1 VWELKAK
8 LEARQPEAPQG
19 EVIAKMIDDKL
30 SQRLSRAVLDS
41 TEISDR
47 TDVGA
52 NLVKCCDVG
61 MQENVN
67 TVIGKLRR
75 TNQTPIEKPED
86 LPATDAT
93 NEALVQKYLQDALNP
108 AAGLCKLQLCDT
120 RDIAVFRTR
129 RRVLKP
135 DLCVT
140 DKEVDL
146 SGLTVMTILEVKT
159 NTEVVKND
167 SIGQIAQYLNEA
179 MRCSPSRARAIGLL
193 LSHQRVRYFVW
204 TRNNKTEIEKKM
216 SELRLLNDKTEW
228 ERVANA
234 AFGTGDDVSG
244 PQEVVRKL
252 AGANLLTQDFRLL
265 GTGGSAI
272 CYAVGLGQSSLAIK
286 VLNKRDGTSG
296 QDTVVRERDALL
308 ALKRVDGV
316 PKVNEDAAELGD
328 GILVTSP
335 VGDANPPASLAKCL
349 VKLADILH
357 NVHNA
362 GYVHCDVR
370 DSNVCFTDHGPLLID
385 FGCARNAVDATRL
398 GSAGEY
404 SGTLSTAADD
414 IIEFKLNQLPGAELI
429 MKSRYDMESLA
440 KLAVLR
446 RMKPDVRRTALA
458 AISKPWPNGEIPAVL
473 GASTSPKFV
482 HAGSTAMGDDSGG
495 RWARAQLLWGTDM
508 LGAEPRYQDLLIAAR
523 AYDHDRPETLT
534 SFKSTLAVFCIG
546 STW

>member
-1 VWELKAK
+1 M
-8 LEARQPEAPQG
+8 QG
-19 EVIAKMIDDKL
+19 
-30 SQRLSRAVLDS
+30 
-41 TEISDR
+41 
-47 TDVGA
+47 DV
-52 NLVKCCDVG
+52 NS
-61 MQENVN
+61 
-67 TVIGKLRR
+67 VIGKLRR
-75 TNQTPIEKPED
+75 TNQTPIEMPED

-93 NEALVQKYLQDALNP
+93 NEALVQKYIQAVLNP

-120 RDIAVFRTR
+120 RDIAVFRIR
-129 RRVLKP
+129 RRELKP

-140 DKEVDL
+140 GKFVVL
-146 SGLTVMTILEVKT
+146 GGLTVMTILEVKT
-159 NTEVVKND
+159 DTEVDKNG

-193 LSHQRVRYFVW
+193 LSHRRVRYFVW

-286 VLNKRDGTSG
+286 VLKDRDGAGG
-296 QDTVVRERDALL
+296 QDTVDHESKVLRD
-308 ALKRVDGV
+308 LKRQNVGGV
-316 PKVNEDAAELGD
+316 PEVHVELGD

-357 NVHNA
+357 NVHCA

-370 DSNVCFTDHGPLLID
+370 DSNVCFVDNGPLLID

-458 AISKPWPNGEIPAVL
+458 AISKPWPSGEIPAVL

-482 HAGSTAMGDDSGG
+482 HAGSTAMRDDSGG
-495 RWARAQLLWGTDM
+495 RWARAQLLWDTDM
-508 LGAEPRYQDLLIAAR
+508 LGALLGYQDLLIAAR